1 MKKYLKQFIKD
12 IIPIIAGML
21 IALFIN
27 NWNENR
33 KDAKYIDQIF
43 TAMTKEFKES
53 NKSISDILPKQKML
67 LDTLNLYKND
77 ENLSIIE
84 IVIKAK
90 GINIPTIRM
99 NAWKAISNSRIELID
114 YDKLS
119 SLANIEEGKNI
130 LRMKTQKITDF
141 TYSNLNNKSK
151 GKKHIMSIL
160 ISDIINSEKSIQE
173 EINKVLNN

>member
-43 TAMTKEFKES
+43 ASITKEFKES
-53 NKSISDILPKQKML
+53 NKNISETLPKQKML
-67 LDTLNLYKND
+67 LDTLNFYKND
-77 ENLSIIE
+77 ETLSIFD
-84 IVIKAK
+84 IVVKAK
-90 GINIPTIRM
+90 GINVPIIRM

-114 YDKLS
+114 YQKLS
-119 SLANIEEGKNI
+119 LLAKIEEGKNI

-141 TYSNLNNKSK
+141 TYSNLNDRSI

-160 ISDIINSEKSIQE
+160 VSDIINSEKSIQNE
-173 EINKVLNN
+173 IKKIINK